1 MYENRVVRH
10 MPPIKL
16 YDLVDIYSPEAVL
29 EEVLFTLEL
38 ISEEFN
44 TSPITTAFDMII
56 DIFRGSHPHYRACN
70 THYHDLRHTTDAF
83 LAMARLLHG
92 ALLNGEQLTE
102 KEINT
107 ALVAA
112 LFHDTGYIQERGDT
126 EGTGA
131 KFSSEHAEKSAEF
144 LERHGKECGL
154 NQKQVTDGR
163 IMILCTDVSQD
174 IEDIS
179 FPSQKVEFLGRLLN
193 AADILGQMSDRTYLE
208 KLLFLYHE
216 YKEGNVGN
224 YKSEADLL
232 RRTMDFYAFIDRR
245 LQPIIERA
253 NRYVVSHLT
262 SRWNINT
269 NLYTEAIE
277 GQRKYLERILSIPN
291 VDPRNYLHR
300 YAIIRKVRAIYGPG

>member
-1 MYENRVVRH
+1 MYENRLIHH
-10 MPPIKL
+10 MPRIKL
-16 YDLVDIYSPEAVL
+16 FDLVDIYSPEAVL
-29 EEVLFTLEL
+29 EEVQFILEL
-38 ISEEFN
+38 VSEDFD
-44 TSPITTAFDMII
+44 TSPITSAFDMIVNV
-56 DIFRGSHPHYRACN
+56 FRGNHPQYRACN

-92 ALLNGEQLTE
+92 ALLNGEDLSESDITA
-102 KEINT
+102 

-131 KFSSEHAEKSAEF
+131 KFSSNHADRSADFLRYHGSECDLSEKQTSQ
-144 LERHGKECGL
+144 GC
-154 NQKQVTDGR
+154 
-163 IMILCTDVSQD
+163 IMILCTDVSKD
-174 IEDIS
+174 ITSIS

-216 YKEGNVGN
+216 YKEGNVGD
-224 YKSEADLL
+224 YKSESDLL
-232 RRTMDFYAFIDRR
+232 RRTVDFYAFIDKR
-245 LQPIIERA
+245 LQPIIDKA
-253 NRYVVSHLT
+253 NRFMISHLT
-262 SRWNINT
+262 SRWNIQT

-277 GQRKYLERILSIPN
+277 GQRKYLEKILSIPDA
-291 VDPRNYLHR
+291 DPRNHLHR

>member
-1 MYENRVVRH
+1 MYENRVVHH
-10 MPPIKL
+10 MPRIKL
-16 YDLVDIYSPEAVL
+16 YDLVDIYSPQAVL
-29 EEVLFTLEL
+29 EEVQFILEL
-38 ISEEFN
+38 ISEDYDSAPVN
-44 TSPITTAFDMII
+44 RAFDMVL
-56 DIFRGSHPHYRACN
+56 DIFAGDHARYRACN

-92 ALLNGEQLTE
+92 ALLCGEALEQSRITS
-102 KEINT
+102 

-131 KFSSEHAEKSAEF
+131 KFSSTHAERSADF
-144 LERHGKECGL
+144 LERHGSECGL
-154 NQKQVTDGR
+154 TEQQIKEGR

-174 IEDIS
+174 IDSIS
-179 FPSQKVEFLGRLLN
+179 FPSQKVEFLGRMLN

-216 YKEGNVGN
+216 YKEGHVGD

-232 RRTMDFYAFIDRR
+232 RRTVDFYAFIDKR
-245 LQPIIERA
+245 LQPIMEKA
-253 NRYVVSHLT
+253 NRYMVSHLV
-262 SRWNINT
+262 SRWNVNT

-277 GQRKYLERILSIPN
+277 GQRKYLEKILSIPN
-291 VDPRNYLHR
+291 VDPRDHLHR